1 MIYNI
6 HLSPSNLDYATRIK
20 NEAKAINKLNHF
32 KEILILG
39 MGRGNFKIKKKIHVK
54 RFGFINS
61 NKIIGQKII
70 SFIIFYLNVLFFLR
84 NKRVKLINAHSVS
97 VLPLAFL
104 LKIIK
109 GSKLVYDTHELETE
123 TNQMT
128 FFRKIIFKYIE
139 KKIIYYCDLIIV
151 VSENIANWY
160 CKEYKINRPL
170 VIKNAAHFYKI
181 NQNKNHLR
189 KKLKIPNYKK
199 IILYQGVL
207 SKVKGIDLIINAF
220 KKRSIIKKDKLVFVL
235 MGHGPLYNDIKKL

>member
-84 NKRVKLINAHSVS
+84 NKQVKLINAHSVS

-128 FFRKIIFKYIE
+128 FFRKIIFK
-139 KKIIYYCDLIIV
+139 
-151 VSENIANWY
+151 
-160 CKEYKINRPL
+160 
-170 VIKNAAHFYKI
+170 
-181 NQNKNHLR
+181 
-189 KKLKIPNYKK
+189 
-199 IILYQGVL
+199 
-207 SKVKGIDLIINAF
+207 
-220 KKRSIIKKDKLVFVL
+220 
-235 MGHGPLYNDIKKL
+235 